1 MNKSIF
7 ILALLC
13 SIAFIS
19 NQEAKETEK
28 PAEETVEANTENEN
42 SEDASGKTINFDDMM
57 KMTQSEKDKLLACI
71 EIISNKLKK
80 DAAIVQSTIQI
91 LSGKVQGDIA
101 TQKITADMVNKC
113 YYTIDENSVKT
124 LINNGTLMETE
135 IDDELLSFATL
146 DYSAYKDL
154 NPNDFQLTAE
164 TQILFMKL
172 DKARNDF
179 ISENKEK
186 QEKQRNEFHLFGIS
200 LKTIPAKLNLLF
212 FLIIFGA
219 FIGGV
224 LYLLKGLMKNEKKA
238 ARKKEK
244 NN

>member
-1 MNKSIF
+1 MNKSLF
-7 ILALLC
+7 VLALVC
-13 SIAFIS
+13 SVAFIS
-19 NQEAKETEK
+19 NQESTKTEK
-28 PAEETVEANTENEN
+28 SAEEENIENEN
-42 SEDASGKTINFDDMM
+42 TEDQAGTTINLEDMM
-57 KMTQSEKDKLLACI
+57 KMTQAEKDKLLACI

-80 DAAIVQSTIQI
+80 DAAIVQSTVQI
-91 LSGKVQGDIA
+91 LSSKVQGDIA

-113 YYTIDENSVKT
+113 FYTIDESSVKS
-124 LINNGTLMETE
+124 LFDNGVLVEIE
-135 IDDELLSFATL
+135 IDDDLLSFATL

-172 DKARNDF
+172 DKARTDF
-179 ISENKEK
+179 IAENKER
-186 QEKQRNEFHLFGIS
+186 QEKLKNEFHLFGIS
-200 LKTIPAKLNLLF
+200 LKAIPVKLNLLF

-224 LYLLKGLMKNEKKA
+224 VYLLKGLMKNDKKA
-238 ARKKEK
+238 AKKKEK